1 MCWLTVTAPG
11 RDENYSTHIK
21 DRSDQKYH
29 IEQTFSDGGNSRR
42 FDNQERESVNGGFMT
57 STPYTNSQAVFTPP
71 KGSQVIN
78 KICY

>member
-1 MCWLTVTAPG
+1 MTAPG
-11 RDENYSTHIK
+11 RDENYSTHK

-57 STPYTNSQAVFTPP
+57 STPYTNSQAVFTPVSYTHLTLP
-71 KGSQVIN
+71 TKLEV
-78 KICY
+78 